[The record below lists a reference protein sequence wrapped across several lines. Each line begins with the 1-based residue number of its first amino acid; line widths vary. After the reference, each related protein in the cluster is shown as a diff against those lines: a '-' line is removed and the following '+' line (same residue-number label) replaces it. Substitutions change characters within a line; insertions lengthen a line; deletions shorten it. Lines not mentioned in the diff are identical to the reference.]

1 MTTTVRTRPFDLL
14 SPLLD
19 VLWADGRMSFAQVR
33 AVDQVAT
40 LMGVDDVAARIASVR
55 LAEFD
60 DALPPTPVR
69 AVAYA
74 LAVWV
79 AAADGRIHPDER
91 RVLNHFER
99 YWDLCPNVARRT
111 RRLALGMAR
120 VGAGRPTP
128 TQLEALIRAAQQLAT
143 DDVWREPHG
152 RVEDLDGLGTRHHQD
167 PIVDGV
173 SGVHHDLVPLAEPTP
188 HLGMVGVLEA

>member
-1 MTTTVRTRPFDLL
+1 MPETLNTRPFDLL

-33 AVDQVAT
+33 AVDEVAS
-40 LMGVDDVAARIASVR
+40 LLGVTDVAARIAR
-55 LAEFD
+55 LTSEFD
-60 DALPPTPVR
+60 DALPPAPIR

-79 AAADGRIHPDER
+79 AASDGRIHPDER

-99 YWDLCPNVARRT
+99 YWDLDADVAQRT

-120 VGAGRPTP
+120 VGAGRPTR
-128 TQLEALIRAAQQLAT
+128 TQLEALMRAARQLAT
-143 DDVWREPHG
+143 EHTRTAHG
-152 RVEDLDGLGTRHHQD
+152 D
-167 PIVDGV
+167 PP
-173 SGVHHDLVPLAEPTP
+173 SLVPSDPLSLSALHALHTLGATP
-188 HLGMVGVLEA
+188 GGARGASTAAGGAVCP